1 MIRTEIRLF
10 AALATLLVGA
20 QAAVWTGVNPWAA
33 LIGGLGAGLGASFVL
48 ARGIRRP
55 ILELRES
62 LAAIRSGRANQR
74 VRPSADTDVGALAAA
89 IDQDAEA
96 LHAALEA
103 NADDKQQLEAVL
115 AAMVEGVLV
124 LDSDGRV
131 TLANPRLR
139 ELLDIW
145 SDVEGRRPL
154 ELVRNTEIDEAL
166 RAAAEADEVVVRD
179 LEQVGTE
186 QRAVLM
192 HAARVRGGGPRAGTV
207 AVFHDVSEVRR
218 LEQVRRDFIANASHE
233 LRTPLTSIQGYA
245 DTLLGNPG
253 LVPEVESALH
263 TIDRNAK
270 RLGALIED
278 LLELSRIEGRRNPL
292 RPTETDIRHVCD
304 QLAEDALPRVRDA
317 GVEISVEGDPEAFAW
332 ADSRAV
338 EQVVSNL
345 LDIAIKYTEAGGRIC
360 LRVRVGP
367 RTVATQVIDTGV
379 GIPEEDQSR
388 VFERFYRVDKAR
400 ARALGGTGL
409 GLAIVKHLVQAM
421 GGEIQLESVPGEGS
435 TFRFTVPR
443 EATAPH

>member
-1 MIRTEIRLF
+1 M
-10 AALATLLVGA
+10 
-20 QAAVWTGVNPWAA
+20 
-33 LIGGLGAGLGASFVL
+33 
-48 ARGIRRP
+48 
-55 ILELRES
+55 
-62 LAAIRSGRANQR
+62 
-74 VRPSADTDVGALAAA
+74 
-89 IDQDAEA
+89 
-96 LHAALEA
+96 
-103 NADDKQQLEAVL
+103 
-115 AAMVEGVLV
+115 
-124 LDSDGRV
+124 
-131 TLANPRLR
+131 
-139 ELLDIW
+139 
-145 SDVEGRRPL
+145 
-154 ELVRNTEIDEAL
+154 
-166 RAAAEADEVVVRD
+166 
-179 LEQVGTE
+179 
-186 QRAVLM
+186 
-192 HAARVRGGGPRAGTV
+192 
-207 AVFHDVSEVRR
+207 FHDVSEIHR

-253 LVPEVESALH
+253 LVPETESALRA
-263 TIDRNAK
+263 IDRNAK

-292 RPTETDIRHVCD
+292 RPTEIDIRHLCD
-304 QLAEDALPRVRDA
+304 QLAEDALPRLRGA
-317 GVEISVEGDPEAFAW
+317 GLEIEVEGDREAFAW

-345 LDIAIKYTEAGGRIC
+345 LDNAIKYTEAGGRIC